1 MALSFSTRY
10 SCIDK
15 FEGIKQIMIWLA
27 LVIVVIVVTGIA
39 QQSLSDRNR
48 RVLIDVGLFVL
59 VIVLSG
65 FLTRIIVLPLG
76 SLLVA
81 YFVGT
86 PLAIIAGVGSI
97 LIIPIVFLALIFLL
111 LIIIKK
117 IRKL

>member
-1 MALSFSTRY
+1 
-10 SCIDK
+10 
-15 FEGIKQIMIWLA
+15 MIWLI
-27 LVIVVIVVTGIA
+27 LVIVMIVVAGTA

-59 VIVLSG
+59 VVLLSG
-65 FLTRIIVLPLG
+65 FLTRIIVLRL
-76 SLLVA
+76 SSFLVA

-86 PLAIIAGVGSI
+86 PLAILAGVGSI
-97 LIIPIVFLALIFLL
+97 LIIPIVFLVLAFLF